1 MTLALH
7 HLRYQHSEQVGKNQN
22 REKLLTPKFQIIIG
36 LLLVMIST
44 LAELYDCKK
53 AKNSQWNN
61 L

>member
-7 HLRYQHSEQVGKNQN
+7 HLRYRHLGQVGKNRN

-44 LAELYDCKK
+44 LAEL
-53 AKNSQWNN
+53 
-61 L
+61 